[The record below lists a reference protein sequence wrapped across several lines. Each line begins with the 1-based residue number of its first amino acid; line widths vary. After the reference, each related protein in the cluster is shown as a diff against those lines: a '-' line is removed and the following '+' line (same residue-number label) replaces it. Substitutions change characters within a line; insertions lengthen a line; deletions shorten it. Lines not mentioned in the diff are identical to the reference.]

1 MLFKTRKGL
10 DLPISGEPEQV
21 IYDDGGRV
29 RTVALLGKDYVGLK
43 PKMLV
48 NEGDRVKLGQP
59 LLTDKANP
67 EVNYASP
74 GAGVVRSII
83 RGPKRVLQAIV
94 VELDGDEEQT
104 FQSYDEVELYE
115 LTAEQVR
122 ANLLASGLLTSFR
135 CRPYGKVPSA
145 HSTPHSIFVTAMDS
159 NPLAADVDPIIKERE
174 QDFIN
179 GLRVISKL
187 TDGKVYV
194 CKAPGTDIPVCDS
207 DSVVVAEFDGPHPV
221 GLAGTHIHFLDPVS
235 AGKTVW
241 STKYQAIISIGA
253 LFTTGR
259 LDVERVISLAGPQV
273 EKPRLIRTRLGAST
287 EDLVKGE
294 LKPSECRVI
303 SGSVLHGHHA
313 VAWAAYL
320 GRYHYQITVL
330 PEGRERE
337 FFGWIEPGRDKYSAL
352 NVYLSSRD
360 RKSGRRFVL
369 TTSKNGSP
377 RAIVPIGA
385 YESVMPLDILPT
397 PLLKA
402 LVVGDTDQA
411 QALGCLEL
419 DEEDLALCTFIDPG
433 KHDFGPVLRKNLT
446 QIEKE
451 G

>member
-1 MLFKTRKGL
+1 MLFKTKKGL

-59 LLTDKANP
+59 LLIDKGNP
-67 EVNYASP
+67 ELNYASP

-94 VELDGDEEQT
+94 VELDGDEEQI
-104 FQSYDEVELYE
+104 FQSYDESKLSG
-115 LTAEQVR
+115 LTPEQVQT
-122 ANLLASGLLTSFR
+122 NLLASGLLTSFR
-135 CRPYGKVPSA
+135 CRPYGKVPVA
-145 HSTPHSIFVTAMDS
+145 HSSPHSIFVTAMDTY
-159 NPLAADVDPIIKERE
+159 PLAADVEPIIKERS

-179 GLRVISKL
+179 GLHVISRL
-187 TDGKVYV
+187 TEGKVYV
-194 CKAPGTDIPVCDS
+194 CKAPGVDIPTGDCEA
-207 DSVVVAEFDGPHPV
+207 VVVAEFDGPHPA
-221 GLAGTHIHFLDPVS
+221 GLAGTHIHFIDPVS

-241 STKYQAIISIGA
+241 STKYQAIMSIGA

-259 LDVERVISLAGPQV
+259 LNEERVISLAGPLV

-287 EDLVKGE
+287 RDLVKGE
-294 LKPSECRVI
+294 LKPGECRII
-303 SGSVLHGHHA
+303 SGSVLNGHHA

-320 GRYHYQITVL
+320 GRYHYQITAL
-330 PEGRERE
+330 HEGRERE

-360 RKSGRRFVL
+360 RKSGRKFAL
-369 TTSKNGSP
+369 TTSRNGSP

-385 YESVMPLDILPT
+385 YESVIPLDILPT

-419 DEEDLALCTFIDPG
+419 DEEDLALCTFVDPG